1 MGTLSAVRESRGSF
15 REEKSLAALA
25 TPLVSEGTLHYV
37 APAHLE
43 KRTSGPTREDLVVD
57 GDELTIRKP
66 SENLNRTLRLEQQP
80 QIRAL
85 VESIRSTL
93 AGDLSTLRRYYSV
106 GLDGSTER
114 WRLTLVPLDSRTRE
128 FLKVVR
134 IDGIGRDIVGVD
146 TVEANGDTSHMTIQ
160 PSSG

>member
-1 MGTLSAVRESRGSF
+1 MGTLSAVKESRASF

-25 TPLVSEGTLHYV
+25 TPLVSEGTLLYA

-43 KRTSGPTREDLVVD
+43 KHTTAPTQEDLVVD
-57 GDELTIRKP
+57 GDQLTIRKP

-93 AGDLSTLRRYYSV
+93 AGDLRTLRRYYSV
-106 GLDGSTER
+106 GLDGSPEH
-114 WRLTLVPLDSRTRE
+114 WRLTLVPLDSGTRE
-128 FLKVVR
+128 FLKLVR
-134 IDGIGRDIVGVD
+134 IDGSGHDLVGVE
-146 TVEANGDTSHMTIQ
+146 TVEPNGDTSHMTIR
-160 PSSG
+160 PSPG